1 VRRTL
6 RLCLLVLV
14 SIAGLVAGRLLAGR
28 WAGPHLLAEARQRF
42 EAKYGPLRPE
52 LATERIP
59 ESTNAALLLEE
70 AATRLSIDRADRE
83 LLGTC
88 GLRPASVREPEVR
101 SGLEA
106 IAHRNEEALRLLD
119 RAAERPDALFAT
131 RAGHFGGD
139 SSDVLPRLMEAGR
152 LVRALAAAATEQADD
167 ILLSVQLDRL
177 ATLTRAFRL
186 QRTLAFADA
195 AISIERSIHAS
206 LHERA
211 TRPVEPEIADRWIV
225 LLESL
230 ERAPDLRSILAGE
243 ATVADAVI
251 SGTATSGSPA
261 KQAGWYWPWT
271 TDHQRADLLDLY
283 ADIETRIE
291 TPEARWP
298 ESSGGVRAPSLP
310 TWQAILNPFSNPA
323 LASKFMRPMV
333 LNVVASFQRLDAER
347 ALALSSLAHYGGSA
361 NALPPHVAWTD
372 EAVTR
377 RELEEGAIELSLSSA
392 RERLLEEAADLG
404 EADPRR
410 SQLERDADRLIWTLA
425 PSRADSHAVAGVLA
439 P

>member
-1 VRRTL
+1 
-6 RLCLLVLV
+6 
-14 SIAGLVAGRLLAGR
+14 
-28 WAGPHLLAEARQRF
+28 
-42 EAKYGPLRPE
+42 
-52 LATERIP
+52 
-59 ESTNAALLLEE
+59 
-70 AATRLSIDRADRE
+70 
-83 LLGTC
+83 
-88 GLRPASVREPEVR
+88 VR

-167 ILLSVQLDRL
+167 VLLSVQLDRL

-186 QRTLAFADA
+186 QRTLAFAGA

-211 TRPVEPEIADRWIV
+211 ARPVPPELADRWFV

-243 ATVADAVI
+243 ASVADAMT
-251 SGTATSGSPA
+251 SGTAASSSPTA
-261 KQAGWYWPWT
+261 KVRWYWPWKS
-271 TDHQRADLLDLY
+271 DHLRADLLGFY
-283 ADIETRIE
+283 AEIATRIE

-298 ESSGGVRAPSLP
+298 ESSGPDRAPHLL

-323 LASKFMRPMV
+323 QFSRFMRPSV
-333 LNVVASFQRLDAER
+333 LDIVASSQRLDAER
-347 ALALSSLAHYGGSA
+347 ALALSALAHYGGSA
-361 NALPPHVAWTD
+361 HALPPRVVWTD
-372 EAVTR
+372 EAVIR
-377 RELEEGAIELSLSSA
+377 RALEGGGAELSLSNA
-392 RERLLEEAADLG
+392 RERLREKAAGLG
-404 EADPRR
+404 EGDPRR
-410 SQLERDADRLIWTLA
+410 SQLERDAARMVWTLA
-425 PSRADSHAVAGVLA
+425 PARLDSRAGAAELA

>member
-14 SIAGLVAGRLLAGR
+14 SIAGLVAVRLLAGR
-28 WAGPHLLAEARQRF
+28 WAGPHLLSEARQRF
-42 EAKYGPLRPE
+42 EEEYGPLRPE

-59 ESTNAALLLEE
+59 ESTNSALLLQEM
-70 AATRLSIDRADRE
+70 ATRLSLDRADRE
-83 LLGTC
+83 LIGTC

-101 SGLEA
+101 AGLEA
-106 IAHRNEEALRLLD
+106 IARRNEEPLGMLD

-131 RAGHFGGD
+131 RAGQFGGA
-139 SSDVLPRLMEAGR
+139 SSDVLLRLMEGGR

-167 ILLSVQLDRL
+167 VSLSVQLDRL
-177 ATLTRAFRL
+177 ATLARAFRL
-186 QRTLAFADA
+186 QRTLGFADA

-211 TRPVEPEIADRWIV
+211 TRSVPPEIADRWVV

-251 SGTATSGSPA
+251 SGTAASGSPA
-261 KQAGWYWPWT
+261 RQAGWYWPWT

-283 ADIETRIE
+283 ADVATRIE

-310 TWQAILNPFSNPA
+310 IWQAILNPLSNPA
-323 LASKFMRPMV
+323 QFSKLLRPMV
-333 LNVVASFQRLDAER
+333 LNVVASSQRLDAER

-361 NALPPHVAWTD
+361 NALPPRVVWTD

-377 RELEEGAIELSLSSA
+377 RQLEGGAIELSLSSA
-392 RERLLEEAADLG
+392 RERLLEKAADLG

-410 SQLERDADRLIWTLA
+410 AQLERDAARMVWTLA
-425 PSRADSHAVAGVLA
+425 PSQVDSRADSGVLA